1 MLTTARRTAP
11 PLAFLPLHHRR
22 NAQAMG
28 QLVHD
33 VDISIVGRRKD
44 RLARRLILSRGSH
57 AWRPVCSA
65 LPTRDA
71 PSFDGALVAD
81 FLSSHR
87 DTKQHGSAPRPG
99 FSLRCSMKIF

>member
-44 RLARRLILSRGSH
+44 RLARRLILSRGSR
-57 AWRPVCSA
+57 AWRPVGAA

-71 PSFDGALVAD
+71 LSFDGALRGGF
-81 FLSSHR
+81 FLVSHW
-87 DTKQHGSAPRPG
+87 DTKQHRSAPRPG
-99 FSLRCSMKIF
+99 FRCAAA